1 MTEKDLNES
10 FLKYCE
16 KIKKAKDLD
25 LDNETL
31 LSLYGLYKQST
42 CGNCD
47 ISEPYKI
54 YYKEHAKY
62 KAWLNNKDITKEK
75 SMESY
80 IKLVKKIL
88 KNC

>member
-16 KIKKAKDLD
+16 KIKKAKE

-42 CGNCD
+42 CGNCN

-54 YYKEHAKY
+54 YYKDHAKY
-62 KAWLNNKDITKEK
+62 IAWLKNKDISKENA
-75 SMESY
+75 MESY
-80 IKLVKKIL
+80 IKLVKKTL
-88 KNC
+88 KNV